1 MKLTEWKSLIV
12 DDNLFFR
19 QQMEDML
26 RHFGFQQIDHASNV
40 SEAAG
45 KVGVAV
51 YDIVF
56 LDLRMPG
63 KGGHNFLQACR
74 EERRYDGM
82 AFIVVS
88 NESDERYISEA
99 MKAGAIGYIV
109 KPVLPLAL
117 QKNIGKVA
125 EWKEQLLQLKS

>member
-1 MKLTEWKSLIV
+1 MKFTGWKALIV

-26 RHFGFQQIDHASNV
+26 RHFGLQQIDHASNV
-40 SEAAG
+40 SEAAD
-45 KVGVAV
+45 KVVAAG

-63 KGGHNFLQACR
+63 KGGYNFLQACR
-74 EERRYDGM
+74 EDQRYDGM

-88 NESDERYISEA
+88 SESEERYISEA

-117 QKNIGKVA
+117 QKNIDKVA
-125 EWKEQLLQLKS
+125 GWKQRLLQLKS